1 MSKRS
6 RKTRPN
12 GGLAVGPR
20 EVSARDIQREIER
33 LRQELAEMQRLA
45 RLKDQYLSVAAHELS
60 TPLTAIKAYIEA
72 LSENYGNPEFDQGRE
87 FLDVLKRET
96 ERLIRTVD
104 RTLQISRLS
113 SRGKP
118 VQRAQLHLPTL
129 FEDLRNALFPML
141 DTHQVTLEPELPD
154 DLPPVQ
160 ADRDL
165 LEQVLI
171 NLIDNAVKFS
181 PQDSTVFVRARR
193 AEDGIEIEVEDQGFG
208 IAPTEMKRVFD
219 PYFRSSDERVDRKRG
234 TGLGLAIVKTIVEQH
249 GGRVW
254 VESAV
259 DTGTIFRF
267 SIPKA

>member
-6 RKTRPN
+6 RKTRPH
-12 GGLAVGPR
+12 GGLALGPR
-20 EVSARDIQREIER
+20 QVSRQDIQREIER

-72 LSENYGNPEFDQGRE
+72 LAENYGNPDFDQGPE

-118 VQRAQLHLPTL
+118 VQRTPLDLSQM

-141 DTHQVTLEPELPD
+141 DAHQVTLTP
-154 DLPPVQ
+154 DLPNDLPSVQ

-181 PQDSTVFVRARR
+181 PRQSTVFLRARR
-193 AEDGIEIEVEDQGFG
+193 TQDGVEIEVEDQGFG
-208 IAPTEMKRVFD
+208 IAPIEMKRVFD

-254 VESAV
+254 VESEV
-259 DTGTIFRF
+259 DAGTIFRI
-267 SIPKA
+267 SLPLT